1 MTQLVYPI
9 AQTQW
14 NRPQSRRF
22 LPNRGKFHLPSSILL
37 ADADQAVEFL
47 GVKLVGVNM
56 ENGKKLLF
64 TLAFVLVLLL
74 LGRVLPAL
82 ADWLL
87 RGRRN
92 ARLDFWTHQAVRLV
106 VTLLL
111 ILGVV
116 SIWFEDPTRLATA
129 VGLVTAGLSFALQ
142 KVITAL
148 AGYFV
153 ILRGKTF
160 MVGDRI
166 SMGGVRG
173 DVIALDFIKTTIMEM
188 GQPPTYSDATSSTWV
203 RGRQYTGRI
212 VTVSNDKVFSEP
224 VYNYSRDFPYVWEE
238 MSLPITY
245 TADRQRAEQIMLETA
260 GRHTVRVRE
269 LSEETRQE
277 MERRYFVD
285 LGDLQRKVYYRLTD
299 NWLELTLRF
308 IAEERGVRDLKDAIS
323 RDILRAFD
331 EAGISIASATFEIV
345 GLPPLRLQRHREGLP
360 GGPASNQAVT

>member
-106 VTLLL
+106 VTLL
-111 ILGVV
+111 
-116 SIWFEDPTRLATA
+116 F
-129 VGLVTAGLSFALQ
+129 
-142 KVITAL
+142 L

-285 LGDLQRKVYYRLTD
+285 LGDLQPKVYYRLTD